1 MKATHIKGKKVADI
15 MLYTLSTCIWCKK
28 VKALLTE
35 LGVEYFYIDV
45 DTITRE
51 EKEQVSKEIEKW
63 NPAVSFPTIVINNKE
78 YILGYQP
85 EEIKEKLKL

>member
-1 MKATHIKGKKVADI
+1 MQVNHVKGKKAAEI

-28 VKALLTE
+28 TKALLKE

-45 DTITRE
+45 DTVPE
-51 EKEQVSKEIEKW
+51 EDKVKVSEEIEKW
-63 NPAVSFPTIVINNKE
+63 NEAVSFPTIVFNNKE
-78 YILGYQP
+78 AVLGYNP